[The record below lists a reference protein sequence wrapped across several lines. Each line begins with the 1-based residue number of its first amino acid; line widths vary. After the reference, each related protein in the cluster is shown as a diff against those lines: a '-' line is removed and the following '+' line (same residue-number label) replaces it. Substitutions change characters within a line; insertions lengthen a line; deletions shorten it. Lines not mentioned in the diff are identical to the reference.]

1 MFRGAGTLFVA
12 WLAAG
17 CARPPDT
24 GVELTPSTASTADP
38 SVCERLL
45 RRALEPRA
53 IVDEPSLPACA
64 GAMPACAGAGL
75 FAARLPL
82 ESFRRDR
89 AARGPVRRF

>member
-53 IVDEPSLPACA
+53 IVDEP
-64 GAMPACAGAGL
+64 AMPACAGAGL